1 MSAGW
6 HSRILQIFDKV
17 EKRIARA
24 FPVFRIDKFA
34 KVMPI
39 FCASSVMEILR
50 STKRRSRLTLIGKIE
65 HPILLIGHFYEGV
78 HLL

>member
-6 HSRILQIFDKV
+6 HSRILQIFERV
-17 EKRIARA
+17 ENRIARA
-24 FPVFRIDKFA
+24 FPVFKIDKFA

-39 FCASSVMEILR
+39 FCASSVIEILR
-50 STKRRSRLTLIGKIE
+50 STKMRSRLTLIGKNKN
-65 HPILLIGHFYEGV
+65 PILLIGHFYEGV